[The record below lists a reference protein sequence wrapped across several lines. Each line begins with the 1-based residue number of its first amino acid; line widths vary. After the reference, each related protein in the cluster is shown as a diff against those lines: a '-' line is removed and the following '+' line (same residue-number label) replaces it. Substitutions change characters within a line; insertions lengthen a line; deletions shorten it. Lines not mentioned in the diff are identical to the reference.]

1 MNTAHRKRK
10 RSSLKL
16 GVPDPGATS
25 PSGTGQPGGQ
35 PPSQSPVQPPVGV
48 QLREARAARG
58 EELSEV
64 AGVLRIREAHLRAIE
79 ESDYAALPGPTY
91 ASGFIRAYANHLGLD
106 AAMLLDRFRQE
117 AADSTRTELNFPVPA
132 VEGRIPGGAL
142 ILVSV
147 AFAVA
152 VYLGWYVFFAGQQ
165 AGDEGI
171 DPPPAEILADAGM
184 SADDLPDE
192 STLAPAANVAGP
204 EAVAETAEAAASAG
218 PDTAPAAAT
227 EAVPGASPGT
237 PSEVGSVPAAD
248 LAADSVAPVS
258 EAPETP
264 EALGAPD
271 AAAVAEAGNPAESAA
286 GAEASPPGPPVAAEA
301 PAAPV
306 RPALPPAAA
315 GSRITIRAVGDSWVQ
330 VRDRNANV
338 LLTRVLY
345 EGDVYRVPDQ
355 PGLTLMTGNAGALEI
370 RVDGQVVPAL
380 GASGSVRRD
389 VPLDPDRLKTGTA
402 AAD

>member
-1 MNTAHRKRK
+1 M
-10 RSSLKL
+10 
-16 GVPDPGATS
+16 
-25 PSGTGQPGGQ
+25 
-35 PPSQSPVQPPVGV
+35 
-48 QLREARAARG
+48 
-58 EELSEV
+58 
-64 AGVLRIREAHLRAIE
+64 
-79 ESDYAALPGPTY
+79 
-91 ASGFIRAYANHLGLD
+91 
-106 AAMLLDRFRQE
+106 
-117 AADSTRTELNFPVPA
+117 
-132 VEGRIPGGAL
+132 
-142 ILVSV
+142 
-147 AFAVA
+147 
-152 VYLGWYVFFAGQQ
+152 
-165 AGDEGI
+165 
-171 DPPPAEILADAGM
+171 
-184 SADDLPDE
+184 
-192 STLAPAANVAGP
+192 
-204 EAVAETAEAAASAG
+204 
-218 PDTAPAAAT
+218 
-227 EAVPGASPGT
+227 
-237 PSEVGSVPAAD
+237 
-248 LAADSVAPVS
+248 APVS